1 MQLEP
6 VTLDPRRA
14 LQVTRFH
21 TWPRI
26 REQSVGEHS
35 MQVMRILL
43 AIYPGCPR
51 NMLVYCLEHDLG
63 ETVCGDPPYPIKALN
78 PDLKAAHTR
87 IEAEAVKLMT
97 ATWMLP
103 HCSPLSR
110 VEALIFKLAEFIEM
124 WEWGLFEEGL
134 GNKHAELVS
143 SRCAGAIAEHL
154 HQLASYDGNAV
165 DNAERYLEKRGWV
178 LS

>member
-51 NMLVYCLEHDLG
+51 NMLVY
-63 ETVCGDPPYPIKALN
+63 